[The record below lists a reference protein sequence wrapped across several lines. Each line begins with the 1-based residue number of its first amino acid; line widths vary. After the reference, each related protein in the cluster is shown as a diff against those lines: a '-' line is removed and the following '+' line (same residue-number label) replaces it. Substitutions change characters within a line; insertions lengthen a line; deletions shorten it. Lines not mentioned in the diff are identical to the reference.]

1 MQQDPKI
8 VLLIA
13 RDPDTGDSI
22 RNSLEQSGEAYHVI
36 HETDL
41 KEGLERIAGVGVDLV
56 LLDLDTADNGDVLA
70 PLKQVLD
77 RNAGVP
83 VIVLS
88 EADDPAAAAKAVSL
102 GAQDYLVKGK
112 INGGVIVRV
121 ARYAVE
127 RNRIL
132 SRLRELDQLKSEFLS
147 TASHEMRTPLAII
160 REFTCLVRDGV
171 AGPVNRE
178 QQDCLDATLRNCDR
192 LTGLIEDLLDLSRI
206 ESGKLKL
213 SRARTELAALL
224 RQCQED
230 FLQRFESRGQ
240 DLVLQIDAGLPAA
253 LCDGDRIVQIL
264 INLVGNALKFT
275 ETGGRVTIAARR
287 DGDFVR
293 IDVADQGIGIAQEEQ
308 SRIFDAFVQVGRT
321 DGPGARGTGLGL
333 TISRSIVMQHGGTIS
348 VESEPGRGSRFSF
361 TVPVYHEGTEFDAFV
376 DDRRR
381 IYRARNRVATL
392 VLLRLADPAS
402 SKMDILERIRSRA
415 EDTLRGRKDEMLL
428 VESKGLLACLLES
441 DRAGTLSALGRLRGT
456 LPAIG
461 IRPDDVEF
469 ALVVLRPTE
478 APDTTVDPK
487 TLPFETLTE
496 RPEHSRSAR
505 QVMIVDDDEMVLGLV
520 ADILRRSGLG
530 LEVETTTSGYD
541 ACVRFG
547 EHEPDLVI
555 LDLHMPGVDGVQAL
569 GSMLHSR
576 RRQARFLA
584 ISGHP
589 ERFEEVLELGCTDC
603 LAKPFHNDDLVEKVT
618 RLLEIET
625 PTVAGIAG

>member
-13 RDPDTGDSI
+13 GNSDTGCSI
-22 RNSLEQSGEAYHVI
+22 RNSLEHCGEAYHVV
-36 HETDL
+36 HELHLED
-41 KEGLERIAGVGVDLV
+41 GLERMAGGGVNLV
-56 LLDLDTADNGDVLA
+56 LLDLDTPDDGDMLE
-70 PLKQVLD
+70 PLTQVLGRD
-77 RNAGVP
+77 ASVP

-88 EADDPAAAAKAVSL
+88 ELDDPAAAARAVSL

-132 SRLRELDQLKSEFLS
+132 ARLRELDQLKSEFLS

-171 AGPVNRE
+171 AGPVNSE
-178 QQDCLDATLRNCDR
+178 QEECLDATLRNCDR

-213 SRARTELAALL
+213 SRSRTDLSALL
-224 RQCQED
+224 QQCHED
-230 FLQRFESRGQ
+230 FLQRFASRGR
-240 DLVLQIDAGLPAA
+240 DLVLEIDDSLPAG
-253 LCDGDRIVQIL
+253 LCDGNKIVQVL
-264 INLVGNALKFT
+264 VNLVGNAFKFT
-275 ETGGRVTIAARR
+275 EAGGRVTIEARR
-287 DGDFVR
+287 EGEFVR
-293 IDVADQGIGIAQEEQ
+293 IDVVDEGIGIPIEEQ
-308 SRIFDAFVQVGRT
+308 RRIFDAFVQIGRT

-333 TISRSIVMQHGGTIS
+333 TITRSIVLQHGGDVS
-348 VESEPGRGSRFSF
+348 VESEPGRGSCFSF

-392 VLLRLADPAS
+392 VLLRLADHDAS
-402 SKMDILERIRSRA
+402 KTDLLERIRSRA
-415 EDTLRGRKDEMLL
+415 EDTLRGRRDEMLL

-461 IRPDDVEF
+461 IRPEDVEF
-469 ALVVLRPTE
+469 ALVVFRPTE
-478 APDTTVDPK
+478 ARETSVDPRE
-487 TLPFETLTE
+487 LPFESLAQ
-496 RPEHSRSAR
+496 RPERSRTGR
-505 QVMIVDDDEMVLGLV
+505 QVLIVDDDETVLGLV
-520 ADILRRSGLG
+520 ADILRRSGMG
-530 LEVETTTSGYD
+530 LEIETTMSGYD

-569 GSMLHSR
+569 ASMLNSR

-589 ERFEEVLELGCTDC
+589 ERFEEVLKLGCTDC
-603 LAKPFHNDDLVEKVT
+603 LAKPFHNDELLEKVN
-618 RLLEIET
+618 RLLEIES
-625 PTVAGIAG
+625 PTLAGMAG

>member
-13 RDPDTGDSI
+13 RDIDTGDSI
-22 RNSLEQSGEAYHVI
+22 RTSLEQSGEAYHVV
-36 HETDL
+36 HETELHD
-41 KEGLERIAGVGVDLV
+41 GLERMAGGGVDLV
-56 LLDLDTADNGDVLA
+56 LLDLDSPDGGDLLE
-70 PLKQVLD
+70 PLTQVLGRD
-77 RNAGVP
+77 ASVP

-88 EADDPAAAAKAVSL
+88 ELDDPAAAARAVSL

-132 SRLRELDQLKSEFLS
+132 ARLRELDQLKSEFLS

-171 AGPVNRE
+171 AGPVNTE

-213 SRARTELAALL
+213 SRARTDLIALL
-224 RQCQED
+224 NQCQED

-240 DLVLQIDAGLPAA
+240 DLVLRVDAGLPAA
-253 LCDGDRIVQIL
+253 LCDGDKIVQVL

-275 ETGGRVTIAARR
+275 DTGGRVTIRASRE
-287 DGDFVR
+287 DDFVR
-293 IDVADQGIGIAQEEQ
+293 VDVEDEGVGIAFDEQ
-308 SRIFDAFVQVGRT
+308 SKIFDAFVQIGRT

-333 TISRSIVMQHGGTIS
+333 TISRSIVMQHGGNIS
-348 VESEPGRGSRFSF
+348 VESEPGCGSRFSF

-392 VLLRLADPAS
+392 VLLRPAADDSA
-402 SKMDILERIRSRA
+402 KIDLLERIRSRA

-428 VESKGLLACLLES
+428 VESKGILACLLES
-441 DRAGTLSALGRLRGT
+441 DRTGTLSALGRLRGT

-461 IRPDDVEF
+461 IRPEEIEF

-478 APDTTVDPK
+478 ARENPVDPREI
-487 TLPFETLTE
+487 PFESLAQ
-496 RPEHSRSAR
+496 RPERSRAGR
-505 QVMIVDDDEMVLGLV
+505 QVLIVDDDEMVLGLV

-530 LEVETTTSGYD
+530 LEVETTMSGYD

-569 GSMLHSR
+569 ASMLHAR

-589 ERFEEVLELGCTDC
+589 ERFEEVLGLGCTDC
-603 LAKPFHNDDLVEKVT
+603 LAKPFHNDELLEKVN

-625 PTVAGIAG
+625 PTLAGIAG